1 MAESAV
7 AHQSV
12 AGRQPMTDVTHL
24 LTSDH
29 RNLETCVDALR
40 SSVPGDERARLV
52 AELDEQLT
60 IHLVVEEVALHPMV
74 RDILGSPQEEESD
87 VEHELIRSSLA
98 QVSQL
103 VDAPGFRSAVE
114 MLSAGITRHIV
125 DEEESI
131 LPVLLRQMGLEE
143 QRALGEALVGAR
155 RSGARHHRVPPTSS
169 PDLPVANAFN
179 PGH

>member
-7 AHQSV
+7 AHPSPV
-12 AGRQPMTDVTHL
+12 GLRPMNDVMHL
-24 LTSDH
+24 LASDH
-29 RNLETCVDALR
+29 RNIETCVDALR
-40 SSVPGDERARLV
+40 SSAPGDERARLV
-52 AELDEQLT
+52 AELDAQLT
-60 IHLVVEEVALHPMV
+60 IHLLVEEVALHPMV

-98 QVSQL
+98 QVNQL
-103 VDAPGFRSAVE
+103 VDAPGFHSAVE

-131 LPVLLRQMGLEE
+131 LPVLLRQLGPDE
-143 QRALGEALVGAR
+143 QTALADAIVGAR
-155 RSGARHHRVPPTSS
+155 RSGAQHHRVSPTSS